1 MDLPCH
7 NLDRIFYHSWQNQ
20 GSERQDS
27 ILVPDTA
34 DNTLMGDILIVDDLA
49 DNLRVL
55 SNMLSG
61 HGYQIRCAKSGAMAL
76 MGIRVAPPDLI
87 LLDIRMPELDGYGVC
102 QQLKADPQAAGIPV
116 IFLSVLNEDID
127 KVRAL
132 EVGGADYITKPFQ
145 IEDVLPR
152 VRNQMTIQRL
162 KKQVAELE
170 RQLEQKTP

>member
-1 MDLPCH
+1 M
-7 NLDRIFYHSWQNQ
+7 
-20 GSERQDS
+20 
-27 ILVPDTA
+27 
-34 DNTLMGDILIVDDLA
+34 
-49 DNLRVL
+49 
-55 SNMLSG
+55 
-61 HGYQIRCAKSGAMAL
+61 
-76 MGIRVAPPDLI
+76 
-87 LLDIRMPELDGYGVC
+87 
-102 QQLKADPQAAGIPV
+102 